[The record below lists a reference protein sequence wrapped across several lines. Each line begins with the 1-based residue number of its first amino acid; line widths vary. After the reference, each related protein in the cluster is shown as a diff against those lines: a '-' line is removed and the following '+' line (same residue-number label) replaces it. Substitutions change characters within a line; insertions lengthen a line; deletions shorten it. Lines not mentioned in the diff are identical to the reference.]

1 MALPRCPA
9 RKQMPQLCVK
19 AARQQVRRLPVVVAA
34 AAGAARTAA
43 AAAAGATA
51 VDSSN
56 RRTAKRGSKPAH
68 SIINDGSTFMAT

>member
-1 MALPRCPA
+1 
-9 RKQMPQLCVK
+9 MPQLCVK

-43 AAAAGATA
+43 AAAGATA

-56 RRTAKRGSKPAH
+56 RHTAKRGSKPAH